1 LRWSKGNKALILKN
15 HIIKEKLL
23 DLFQAVSLGIIQGL
37 TEFLPVS
44 SSGHLVLMQNLFGLK
59 EPELLLDICL
69 HVGTLLAVVVVF
81 FRDINE
87 LLVTMIKTPKKI
99 NAAGS
104 VGSLYESDET
114 FRLGILIICG
124 SIPTA
129 LLGILFSKMADALF
143 GSIALVGIALLV
155 TGATLWM
162 TRYMATRRGRS
173 QLEMRMIDAV
183 IIGIVQ
189 GFAIIPG
196 ISRSGSTIAAGLFLG
211 VNREVAGRFSFLL
224 SLPAIL
230 GALILSIDADV
241 VGTGAPFSMIL
252 AGSVVSA
259 VVGYLA
265 LIILLKVVKKGK
277 FSYFAP
283 YCWLVG
289 GMALLHTFLN

>member
-1 LRWSKGNKALILKN
+1 
-15 HIIKEKLL
+15 L
-23 DLFQAVSLGIIQGL
+23 DLFQAVSLGVIQGL

-69 HVGTLLAVVVVF
+69 HVGTLLAVIVVF
-81 FRDINE
+81 LRDIGE
-87 LLVTMIKTPKKI
+87 LLTTLLKTPQKI
-99 NAAGS
+99 KAAGG
-104 VGSLYESDET
+104 VKSLYESDET

-129 LLGILFSKMADALF
+129 LLGILFSKKADAIF
-143 GSIALVGIALLV
+143 GSVALVGIALLV

-162 TRYMATRRGRS
+162 TRYMTTRKGRF
-173 QLEMRMIDAV
+173 QLEMSMLDAV

-189 GFAIIPG
+189 GLAIIPG

-230 GALILSIDADV
+230 GALIFSIDADV
-241 VGTGAPFSMIL
+241 IGTSAPLSLIL

-259 VVGYLA
+259 IVGYLA

-283 YCWLVG
+283 YCWLIGV
-289 GMALLHTFLN
+289 MALLHALLF